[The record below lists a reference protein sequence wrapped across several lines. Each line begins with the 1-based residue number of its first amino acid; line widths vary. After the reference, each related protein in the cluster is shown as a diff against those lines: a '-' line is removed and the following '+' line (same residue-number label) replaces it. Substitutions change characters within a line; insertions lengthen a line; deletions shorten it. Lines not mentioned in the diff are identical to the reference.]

1 MTGFFE
7 LSDCARRSALHP
19 ASQPTKFDL
28 VINLQTAKR
37 LGLTVPAGLL
47 AAVDAVV
54 EQCRPLPLLAR
65 NGPPTMS
72 DLSLLSG
79 EKRKLDFRAIKAAF
93 DPTETSPAEFAVTR
107 SGAARRM
114 VW

>member
-37 LGLTVPAGLL
+37 LGLVPP
-47 AAVDAVV
+47 V
-54 EQCRPLPLLAR
+54 CSPPL
-65 NGPPTMS
+65 
-72 DLSLLSG
+72 
-79 EKRKLDFRAIKAAF
+79 
-93 DPTETSPAEFAVTR
+93 TR
-107 SGAARRM
+107 SLSNAGHFRYWHETDIAQCPL
-114 VW
+114 